1 MVYSV
6 QDLLYQLESYQVFD
20 FLLPFLLIFAI
31 VFGILVH
38 INIFGGRRGISLIIA
53 FVIGLLAIRSPFFS
67 EFYSELFPRLGVG
80 VVVVLTLLI
89 LIGLFVAKEHT
100 HYWFYGLAAIG
111 VVVGII
117 IIYQSFGNLGWT
129 SYVGSEAVGWIIFA
143 VLLVGLIITVALAA
157 GKNDDSRRKP
167 AGTFTFPLKFS
178 D

>member
-20 FLLPFLLIFAI
+20 FLLPFLLIFAV

-38 INIFGGRRGISLIIA
+38 INMFGGRRGISLIIA

-89 LIGLFVAKEHT
+89 LIGLFISREEA
-100 HYWFYGLAAIG
+100 HYWHYGLAAIG
-111 VVVGII
+111 VVIGLII
-117 IIYQSFGNLGWT
+117 VYQSFGNLGWT

-143 VLLVGLIITVALAA
+143 VLLLGLIITVALSA
-157 GKNDDSRRKP
+157 GEKSDDSIKKP
-167 AGTFTFPLKFS
+167 TLTFPFKYGN
-178 D
+178 